1 MNNWTDSIFKRV
13 WNVAIHVIG
22 NFLSFVINTSAYQ
35 WADMSLHLLLLKSS
49 MVYLVLKL
57 LATLEIIWKTFPLL
71 SIISDDKKDDFVQN
85 YQDREKRHK
94 FTEEIGIN

>member
-35 WADMSLHLLLLKSS
+35 WADMSLHLLLLKIFNPYNNWKDI
-49 MVYLVLKL
+49 VVNCKLYL
-57 LATLEIIWKTFPLL
+57 
-71 SIISDDKKDDFVQN
+71 
-85 YQDREKRHK
+85 
-94 FTEEIGIN
+94 